1 MMLDGW
7 LTEDAMPMP
16 LLMQEMIVR
25 EVVNIPAKHP
35 DGTPVELKKQS
46 ATAPIDLRPIP
57 GSLVIVIRPNNGK

>member
-1 MMLDGW
+1 
-7 LTEDAMPMP
+7 MP